1 MRLLGLCS
9 FISLFCFCVVGSK
22 FFLLAAITN
31 QGSVWAQ
38 HWLCSE
44 HMRQTFARS
53 RLCLVVLWFQ
63 RMWNLGNSLS
73 SLFSCAI
80 RSVFRS
86 GAVHSLGYVC
96 SGITC
101 GYHLQEPGCVSCSVL
116 QMKSSLRLRLPS
128 FLYCGVLSLKS
139 FVLNFDYVVVQ
150 VLNECVHNLVS
161 PASIGLHRWHPFLC
175 CYVAIAHTA
184 SHCSHW
190 WAVHPGLSGSLLAA
204 DSQPPNHAYGS
215 QLRMAGLK
223 IQVNMVH
230 QCMIFMLTT
239 ANGS

>member
-1 MRLLGLCS
+1 MFGTHEANLCM
-9 FISLFCFCVVGSK
+9 IQ
-22 FFLLAAITN
+22 A
-31 QGSVWAQ
+31 
-38 HWLCSE
+38 
-44 HMRQTFARS
+44 
-53 RLCLVVLWFQ
+53 CLVVLWFQ

-230 QCMIFMLTT
+230 QCMIFMLTWRMDHNSYLNNT
-239 ANGS
+239 KVIPHI